1 MVFPAK
7 KPATYQ
13 DVIDAPPNMV
23 AEILDGDLNLSPR
36 PASGHVFV
44 SSGVGGDLS
53 NPFQRG
59 RGGPG
64 GWWIL
69 DEPEIHLG
77 PDVLVPDLAGWRKE
91 RMPEFPDVAWFD
103 LRPDWVCEVLSPSTR
118 RIDLV
123 KKARIYARAGVP
135 WLWFADPVAR
145 VVEVRELRDGQWL
158 IQQTADGTEPVRL
171 PPFDAIELN
180 PADWFP
186 PEQGSTPG

>member
-1 MVFPAK
+1 MSPAK

-13 DVIDAPPNMV
+13 DVVDAPPNMV
-23 AEILDGDLNLSPR
+23 AEILDGDLSLSPR
-36 PASGHVFV
+36 PAYGHSFV
-44 SSGVGGDLS
+44 SSGVGMDLG

-91 RMPEFPDVAWFD
+91 RMPEFRDVPWTD

-123 KKARIYARAGVP
+123 QKARIYARAGVP

-145 VVEVRELRDGQWL
+145 VVEVRQLRDGQWV
-158 IQQTADGTEPVRL
+158 IQQTADGTEPARL
-171 PPFDAIELN
+171 PPFEAIELN
-180 PADWFP
+180 PGDWFP
-186 PEQGSTPG
+186 VEQGSTPG